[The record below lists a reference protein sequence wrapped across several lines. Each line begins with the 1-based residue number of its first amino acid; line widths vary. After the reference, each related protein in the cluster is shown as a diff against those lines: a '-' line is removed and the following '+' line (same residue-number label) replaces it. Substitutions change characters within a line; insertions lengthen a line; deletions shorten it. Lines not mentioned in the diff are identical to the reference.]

1 MTETLHTPVRE
12 LSTGSPFAGR
22 FEVIEELG
30 KGGMGRVY
38 KVFDTKTKEK
48 IALKLLKPEV
58 SSDDE
63 AIERFGNELRFARKI
78 SHRNVC
84 RMYDLGE
91 EKGTHYITM
100 EYVPGEDLK
109 NMLRMMGLMSP
120 GKTLYIARQVCE
132 GLAEAHRL
140 GVVHRDLKPQNIMID
155 RDGNVRIMDFGIA
168 RSLKVKGLTGAG
180 IVVGTPEYMSPE
192 QMEGKDADNRSDV
205 YSLGVILY
213 EMVTGKLP
221 FEGETFVS
229 IALKQKTE
237 APRPPKEFNP
247 QLPDDLGRLILKC
260 LEKDA
265 GSRYPSVEAILS
277 DLGKIETGMPTTE
290 KALPVRKPMTSRE
303 ITVKFR
309 PNKLVTPG
317 LALIAVVIAAIVLPR
332 LLTHRK
338 GAPVTP
344 GKSSLAVVYFENK
357 TGDESLDDW
366 STGIP
371 DLLIT
376 DLSQSKFLRV
386 LSGDKIYSI
395 LKKLGL
401 HEARRYS
408 TDDLVR
414 VANEGAAEY
423 TVSGS
428 FIKAGSELLINAT
441 LQKPRTE
448 EVIRNMRVEC
458 PTFGEITAKVDDL
471 TKQLKAALNL
481 SGEQIA
487 SDLDKNLGKIT
498 SPNPEA
504 LRYYVEAK
512 RYHWKAEFDK
522 AIPLLEKA
530 VALDPE
536 FISAYEALGSAHYN
550 RGEYALSD
558 FYSAKTLDLI
568 KRYPDRIMDKDRY
581 SISGRYYFFDL
592 SDQFWPKAVE
602 NLNRVLEIDP
612 EDSMA
617 NYDLGLL
624 YNALEQWD
632 EALSHLNVCLKNKYE
647 YFSLYRNMATTF
659 RAKGMPDKAR
669 ETLEYYLEQIADV
682 SIGHFFLAYHYLTQ
696 GKLDL
701 ARQETDRGVILDP
714 TYWPQ
719 YYGAGLVALLEGDLS
734 QAEKEF
740 SRLLAEK
747 APLAQSLGYDGLR
760 NLCLVEGRFS
770 KLSRLYAPFIEQMRA
785 AGEKDNECYSR
796 CQLAYVYLKSG
807 DLEKALNEC
816 QKAWAVAVG
825 SDYLNYQ
832 RNILFLKG
840 LTYLE
845 LKNVPEAEKAA
856 EELKAVNARGMRKD
870 VDIRIY
876 DHLMGRIELEKKNY
890 SGAIERLK
898 KAVDSLPYG
907 PLETDASYVDSL
919 ALAYFRAGELGKA
932 QGEYERIAALTTGR
946 TDYGDVYAKSFYMLG
961 QIFEQKGDKVKAREN
976 YRKFLDLWK
985 DADPGQP
992 EVEDAKKRLAGLQ
1005 GS

>member
-12 LSTGSPFAGR
+12 LSTGSTLAGR

-180 IVVGTPEYMSPE
+180 VVVGTPEYMSPE

-260 LEKDA
+260 LEKEA
-265 GSRYPSVEAILS
+265 GARYQGVEAILS

-309 PNKLVTPG
+309 PNRLVLPG
-317 LALIAVVIAAIVLPR
+317 LALIAIVIGAIVLPR
-332 LLTHRK
+332 LLSHKK
-338 GAPVTP
+338 GTPVIS
-344 GKSSLAVVYFENK
+344 GKPSLAVVYFENK
-357 TGDESLDDW
+357 TGDKSLDDW
-366 STGIP
+366 STGLQ

-395 LKKLGL
+395 LKKLNL
-401 HEARRYS
+401 HEVKRYS
-408 TDDLVR
+408 TDDLVK

-423 TVSGS
+423 TISGS
-428 FIKAGSELLINAT
+428 FIQAGSQILVNAT

-448 EVIRNMRVEC
+448 EVIKNIRVDC
-458 PTFGEITAKVDDL
+458 QSFGEITAKVDDL
-471 TKQLKAALNL
+471 TKQVKAELNL
-481 SGEQIA
+481 TGQQIA
-487 SDLDKNLGKIT
+487 GDLDKNLGQIT

-504 LRYYVEAK
+504 LRYYIEAK
-512 RYHWKAEFDK
+512 RYHWKGEYRK

-536 FISAYEALGSAHYN
+536 FIIAYEALASAHFN
-550 RGEYALSD
+550 LSEYALNDS
-558 FYSAKTLDLI
+558 YMAKVLDLI
-568 KRYPDRIMDKDRY
+568 KRYPDRVTDKDRY
-581 SISGRYYFFDL
+581 SIEGRHYYFDL

-602 NLNRVLEIDP
+602 DLNKVLDIDP
-612 EDSMA
+612 EDSNT
-617 NYDLGLL
+617 NYDLGNL
-624 YNALEQWD
+624 YSALEQWD
-632 EALSHLNVCLKNKYE
+632 KALAYFNVCLKNRSEFWSFY
-647 YFSLYRNMATTF
+647 SAMAGAF
-659 RAKGMPDKAR
+659 RAKGMPDKSR
-669 ETLEYYLEQIADV
+669 ETIEYYLENISDTLA
-682 SIGHFFLAYHYLTQ
+682 GHLTLAYHYLTQ
-696 GKLDL
+696 GKPDL
-701 ARQETDRGVILDP
+701 ARQETDKAIILDP
-714 TYWPQ
+714 TYWPH
-719 YYGAGLVALLEGDLS
+719 YYHAGLIALLNGDFG

-740 SRLLAEK
+740 SRLLAENEN
-747 APLAQSLGYDGLR
+747 LAVYWGYDGLR
-760 NLCLVEGRFS
+760 YLCLVEGEFS
-770 KLSRLYAPFIEQMRA
+770 KFSQLYVTFIEQMRK
-785 AGEKDNECYSR
+785 AGEKDNECSTR
-796 CQLAYVYLKSG
+796 GSLAYVYLKSG
-807 DLEKALNEC
+807 NPGKALDEC

-845 LKNVPEAEKAA
+845 SKNVPEAEKAA
-856 EELKAVNARGMRKD
+856 AELKAVNARGMRKD

-898 KAVDSLPYG
+898 KAMDSLPYG

-919 ALAYFRAGELGKA
+919 ALAYFRAGDLAKA
-932 QGEYERIAALTTGR
+932 QSEYERITTLTIGR
-946 TDYGDVYAKSFYMLG
+946 LDYGDVYAKSFYMLG
-961 QIFEQKGDKVKAREN
+961 RIFEQKGDKVKARGN

-992 EVEDAKKRLAGLQ
+992 EVEDATKRLAGLT